1 MMDFSLTR
9 EQEILRDTVREFA
22 QRELAPK
29 ALALDEKGEFVKDI
43 IKKTAELGLVGIV
56 TSRAYGGSSMGHL
69 ARMIVIEEISRV
81 YASLGFF
88 FETGQIGMY
97 IIENFGTEEM
107 KKKYLPPLCQADLII
122 ATALTEPGG
131 GSDPSAI
138 TATAELVG
146 DEYVIN
152 GRKVMISEATVCDLA
167 IIVARTGDKFSAFLV
182 EKGTPGFDTPRR
194 ENYPG
199 LRSTPVGD
207 LVFSD
212 CRVPKSSLI
221 GQEGRGLAVAIAG
234 IGSMG
239 RTGVA
244 GVGLGIAE
252 GCYEAALKYARQREL
267 YGKPVAELQAIQHML
282 VDSNVEI
289 EAARWLCYYAAWL
302 LDQGK
307 NPRDAGDEIARCKL
321 YACNIA
327 SQIALRAIR
336 ILGGYGAVPEFEI
349 VRRLNDSI
357 ALFAAA
363 GTQEVMK
370 NTIGRSITS

>member
-1 MMDFSLTR
+1 MDFSRTR

-29 ALALDEKGEFVKDI
+29 ALALDEKGEFIRDI
-43 IKKTAELGLVGIV
+43 VKKTAELGLVGII
-56 TSRAYGGSSMGHL
+56 TSKEYGGSGMGHL
-69 ARMIVIEEISRV
+69 ARMITIEEFSKV

-88 FETGQIGMY
+88 FQTGQIGMY

-107 KKKYLPPLCQADLII
+107 KKKYLPALCKADLVI

-131 GSDPSAI
+131 GSDPA
-138 TATAELVG
+138 TMTTTAELVG

-152 GRKVMISEATVCDLA
+152 GRKVMISLTPVCDLA
-167 IIVARTGDKFSAFLV
+167 VVVAKTGERHSAFLV
-182 EKGTPGFDTPRR
+182 ERGMPGFDTPNR

-199 LRSTPVGD
+199 LRGEPVGD
-207 LVFSD
+207 LVLTN
-212 CRVPKSSLI
+212 CRLPQSNLI
-221 GQEGRGLAVAIAG
+221 GQEGRGLAVAISG
-234 IGSMG
+234 IGAMG

-252 GCYEAALKYARQREL
+252 GCYEAALKYAKQREL
-267 YGKPVAELQAIQHML
+267 YGKPIAELQAVQYML
-282 VDSNVEI
+282 VDSNLEI

-307 NPRDAGDEIARCKL
+307 SPRDAGDDIARCKL

-327 SQIALRAIR
+327 SQVALRAIQVM
-336 ILGGYGAVPEFEI
+336 GGYGTIPEYEI
-349 VRRLNDSI
+349 VRRLHDSI
-357 ALFAAA
+357 ELFTAA
-363 GTQEVMK
+363 GTQEIMK
-370 NTIGRSITS
+370 NTIGRSIIS

>member
-1 MMDFSLTR
+1 MDFSLTR

-22 QRELAPK
+22 QRELAPN
-29 ALALDEKGEFVKDI
+29 ALALDEKGEFIHDI
-43 IKKTAELGLVGIV
+43 VKKTAELGLVGII
-56 TSRAYGGSSMGHL
+56 TSKEYGGNSMGHL
-69 ARMIVIEEISRV
+69 ARMIMIEEFSRV

-88 FETGQIGMY
+88 FQTGQIGMY

-107 KKKYLPPLCQADLII
+107 KKKYLLSLCQADLII

-131 GSDPSAI
+131 GSDPA
-138 TATAELVG
+138 TMTTTAELAG

-152 GRKVMISEATVCDLA
+152 GRKVMISLTPVCNLA
-167 IIVARTGDKFSAFLV
+167 VVVAKTGDRHSAFLI
-182 EKGTPGFDTPRR
+182 ERETPGFDTPHQ

-199 LRSTPVGD
+199 LRGEPVGD
-207 LVFSD
+207 LVLTN
-212 CRVPKSSLI
+212 CRIPKSNLI
-221 GQEGRGLAVAIAG
+221 GQEGRGLAVAISG
-234 IGSMG
+234 IGAMG

-252 GCYEAALKYARQREL
+252 GCYDAAVKYAKERQL
-267 YGKPVAELQAIQHML
+267 YGKPIAELQAIQYML
-282 VDSNVEI
+282 VDSNLEI

-307 NPRDAGDEIARCKL
+307 SARDAGDEIARCKL

-327 SQIALRAIR
+327 SQIALRAIQ
-336 ILGGYGAVPEFEI
+336 IMGGYGTIPEYEI

-357 ALFAAA
+357 ELFTAA
-363 GTQEVMK
+363 GTQEIMK
-370 NTIGRSITS
+370 NTIGRSIIS

>member
-1 MMDFSLTR
+1 MDFSLTR

-29 ALALDEKGEFVKDI
+29 ALALDEKGEFIRDI
-43 IKKTAELGLVGIV
+43 VKKTAELGLVGII
-56 TSRAYGGSSMGHL
+56 TSKEHGGSGMGHL
-69 ARMIVIEEISRV
+69 ARMITIEEFSKV

-88 FETGQIGMY
+88 FQTGQIGMY

-107 KKKYLPPLCQADLII
+107 KKKYLPALCKADLVI

-131 GSDPSAI
+131 GSDPATMTT
-138 TATAELVG
+138 TAQLVG

-152 GRKVMISEATVCDLA
+152 GRKVMISLTPVCDLA
-167 IIVARTGDKFSAFLV
+167 VVVAKTGERHSAFLV
-182 EKGTPGFDTPRR
+182 ERGMPGFDTPNR

-199 LRSTPVGD
+199 LRGEPVGD
-207 LVFSD
+207 LVLTN
-212 CRVPKSSLI
+212 CRVPQSNLI
-221 GQEGRGLAVAIAG
+221 GQEGRGLAVAISG
-234 IGSMG
+234 IGAMG

-252 GCYEAALKYARQREL
+252 GCYEAALKYAKQREL
-267 YGKPVAELQAIQHML
+267 YGKPIAELQAIQYML
-282 VDSNVEI
+282 VDSNLEI

-307 NPRDAGDEIARCKL
+307 SPRDAGDDIARCKL

-327 SQIALRAIR
+327 SQVALRAIQVM
-336 ILGGYGAVPEFEI
+336 GGYGTIPEYEI
-349 VRRLNDSI
+349 VRRLHDSI
-357 ALFAAA
+357 ELFTAA
-363 GTQEVMK
+363 GTQEIMK
-370 NTIGRSITS
+370 NTIGRSIIS